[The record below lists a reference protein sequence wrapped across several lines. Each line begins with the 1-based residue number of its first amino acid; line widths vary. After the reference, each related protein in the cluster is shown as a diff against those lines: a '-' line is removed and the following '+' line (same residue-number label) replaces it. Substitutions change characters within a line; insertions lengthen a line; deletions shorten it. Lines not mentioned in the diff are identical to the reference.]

1 MALLLPSRSALPRSV
16 PVPEAGTGGR
26 RCLPEDRWNHGTT
39 TGFGQRFHSDW
50 QPRSGHQC
58 RRALPRVDQAGTR
71 SWPQCHGHP
80 VGFGFRSRLS
90 PRLPDREARCL
101 QPRIGVATSRGII
114 LTAPSTTTMFSN
126 TGRGA
131 GGPSCL
137 RNKEHH
143 TENQPESHDLNY
155 GDLEKMQPRPCG
167 EFFFGLRTGNV
178 SPPRNE
184 AKG

>member
-16 PVPEAGTGGR
+16 PVHEAGTGGR
-26 RCLPEDRWNHGTT
+26 RCLPSATT
-39 TGFGQRFHSDW
+39 QSAARPPALVSRFHSDW

-71 SWPQCHGHP
+71 SWPECHGHP
-80 VGFGFRSRLS
+80 AGFGFRLRLS

-101 QPRIGVATSRGII
+101 QPRIGVATSRRII
-114 LTAPSTTTMFSN
+114 LTASSTTTISSN
-126 TGRGA
+126 AGRGA

-143 TENQPESHDLNY
+143 AENKPESYDLNY
-155 GDLEKMQPRPCG
+155 G
-167 EFFFGLRTGNV
+167 
-178 SPPRNE
+178 
-184 AKG
+184 